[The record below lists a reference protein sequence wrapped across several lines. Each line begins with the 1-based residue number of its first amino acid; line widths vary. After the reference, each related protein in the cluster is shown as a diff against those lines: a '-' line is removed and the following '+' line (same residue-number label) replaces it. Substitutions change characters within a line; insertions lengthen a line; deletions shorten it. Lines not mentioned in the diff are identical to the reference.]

1 MTIDLNNARNA
12 FIFRHRN
19 ARCYGYAD
27 LVGSSEGANNQ
38 SYLDNG
44 IARDVVVVPFD
55 RAGNVGAFQRI
66 GSALDWQSAVMLASE
81 MGYLIAPEGQ
91 GFDCGHIANPDG
103 FDAFGVAVLAP
114 SGVCA

>member
-19 ARCYGYAD
+19 ARCCGYAD

-44 IARDVVVVPFD
+44 IARDVIVVPFD
-55 RAGNVGAFQRI
+55 RAGHVRAFQRI
-66 GSALDWQSAVMLASE
+66 GSALDWRSAVALASE
-81 MGYLIAPEGQ
+81 MGYRIAPEGQ

-103 FDAFGVAVLAP
+103 PDAYGVPVLVP
-114 SGVCA
+114 SEVCA